1 MVDVMGTTLHLPPIR
16 SLVPSLAQEMSLYS
30 SHPLITP
37 PPLIPIPVSH
47 HQLIEQPQPKQQF
60 QPQEEDHL
68 ETFSFLSPPSFPQD
82 HTDEVVFAMLDV
94 PSPPPPPPS
103 ATILIPIASC
113 VVEET
118 NSSAPDDKGMVV
130 PSSLVNASVGGS
142 GRGGRRGRGGRA
154 SPLTVVPSSVAVP
167 ESANAAQTEVNSAP
181 ALKMPRQR
189 RGREGR
195 GNKAVQDAVIEGG
208 VVKESKSQV
217 DSIDVEEE
225 RVKKVE
231 EKKEVTVVGSQVD
244 SSPMEV
250 VDIKAFERSYLQSSS
265 PSIDPTPP
273 ERPVVVKEEV
283 TEPRQEEYSK
293 GEQPVAALSS
303 ASRSSRSRRPRR
315 STPSMGSKGIE
326 NLANATQDL
335 STIPS
340 MPVPVAAAPSK
351 TAAVSR
357 GVAIE
362 AAPST
367 QTVAVTVPSAA
378 VTVPSAAETA
388 TLVQDGATSRPQQKP
403 QQRRQQTK
411 PAGTAKREV
420 VNGTKPEQAPMP
432 QERPHAQGPLKASG
446 NDAPRRTDG
455 EGRERGVGGRRRMSR
470 EKGAVPTAKPPVQ
483 QSNAQSGQ

>member
-94 PSPPPPPPS
+94 PSPP
-103 ATILIPIASC
+103 TMTQLPIVSLP
-113 VVEET
+113 VEDT
-118 NSSAPDDKGMVV
+118 VSSAPDDKGIVV

-154 SPLTVVPSSVAVP
+154 SPLTVIPSSVAVP
-167 ESANAAQTEVNSAP
+167 ESASAAQTEANSAP
-181 ALKMPRQR
+181 APRMPRQR

-195 GNKAVQDAVIEGG
+195 GSKAVQDAVIDGD
-208 VVKESKSQV
+208 VVKEGKSQV
-217 DSIDVEEE
+217 EPMNVEEE
-225 RVKKVE
+225 RIKKVE
-231 EKKEVTVVGSQVD
+231 VKEERKEAPVEVAVSHVN

-250 VDIKAFERSYLQSSS
+250 VDIKAFERNYLLSSS
-265 PSIDPTPP
+265 PSIDPTAP

-283 TEPRQEEYSK
+283 KEPQHEGSE

-303 ASRSSRSRRPRR
+303 ASRGSRSRRPRR
-315 STPSMGSKGIE
+315 STPSMGIKGIE
-326 NLANATQDL
+326 NVANATQDL
-335 STIPS
+335 SSTYSLP
-340 MPVPVAAAPSK
+340 MPVAAAPSK

-367 QTVAVTVPSAA
+367 QTVAVNVPSAA
-378 VTVPSAAETA
+378 VTVPAAETA
-388 TLVQDGATSRPQQKP
+388 NLVQDGATSRPQQKP

-420 VNGTKPEQAPMP
+420 VNGTRPEQAPMP
-432 QERPHAQGPLKASG
+432 QERPHAQGPPKASG

-483 QSNAQSGQ
+483 QSNAQNGQ